1 MTVIFFKQLSP
12 IRKNFRHCRGNA
24 SSPPVQ
30 PGLLHCSTNA
40 RRIQLDLGKEGSP
53 GFCPPSPH
61 GVRRP
66 PGERENH
73 PLMFGI
79 FYQTQNHLRP
89 GLPWQFTNLFG
100 TAESVLANE
109 VSGGSVHSSL
119 ERGQAPTEDRA
130 ALTGCLPCCGLSVSS
145 FWFPK
150 RRSFFLRLF
159 AAFGGNVKEEK
170 KMNGL
175 LMMAIAIAVLGG
187 GYLIY
192 GRWLAKTWG
201 VDPQRKNPRL

>member
-1 MTVIFFKQLSP
+1 MGYALWVATMTVIFFKQLSP

-89 GLPWQFTNLFG
+89 GLPWQFTNLFW
-100 TAESVLANE
+100 TAESVLTNG
-109 VSGGSVHSSL
+109 VSGGSIHSSL
-119 ERGQAPTEDRA
+119 ERGRSPTEDRA

-145 FWFPK
+145 FWFSK

-159 AAFGGNVKEEK
+159 AAFGGEHEGGKENERTSHDGNCHRCAGRRLSDLRPLAGK
-170 KMNGL
+170 D
-175 LMMAIAIAVLGG
+175 LG
-187 GYLIY
+187 
-192 GRWLAKTWG
+192 R
-201 VDPQRKNPRL
+201 